1 MTMHCR
7 VSKFRF
13 AQSETI
19 PRRVQGAKFKICEQE
34 TGRDAATSPDG
45 EAENEQSQ
53 KLMKRAKGQ
62 CNRLFSR
69 PSTGWS
75 ARDSKPSQER
85 VEQSGARAKRSR
97 EGKEGAKDE
106 ESDQDT
112 ETRQDCAKPL
122 RTTRQ
127 QVGPS
132 QRRDKRRGTW
142 GAGRGKGHG
151 NERRRPDRSW
161 RKPGGGKGPSRSV
174 SDRPLERSGSRR
186 AIRTDGN
193 YTYLGENL
201 GGGVPRKVSWW
212 SEEERATGEGGHR
225 ADRKKSAHA
234 PATSPSTPERQV
246 GIQTSE
252 ERGREKHGVGEG
264 RPISFEWVLATLL
277 TMSCFLPFHL
287 TMPFRTQPPRVRAE

>member
-142 GAGRGKGHG
+142 GAEKGMGTNVDDLTEVGESLEGGRDHRGQSQIDHLKGRVAGGLSELTETKRTWERISVVVFHERFPGGARKKGRPGKAGIERIERSQPTHQQQAHPRPNDKSG
-151 NERRRPDRSW
+151 YRRRR
-161 RKPGGGKGPSRSV
+161 RGG
-174 SDRPLERSGSRR
+174 E
-186 AIRTDGN
+186 
-193 YTYLGENL
+193 
-201 GGGVPRKVSWW
+201 
-212 SEEERATGEGGHR
+212 
-225 ADRKKSAHA
+225 KSTAW
-234 PATSPSTPERQV
+234 
-246 GIQTSE
+246 
-252 ERGREKHGVGEG
+252 ERGDPSLSSGF
-264 RPISFEWVLATLL
+264 S
-277 TMSCFLPFHL
+277 
-287 TMPFRTQPPRVRAE
+287 PPS